1 MTLIEHFLPVYQFRE
16 HHQLAVSASPAH
28 LLDAVTLPGTMDD
41 PWVKAF
47 IRLRELPGRVLGA
60 VGRPSALRHR
70 AAFGLEDFTLL
81 GRDANR
87 EIAFGL
93 AGRFW
98 RSDYGLVALADAE
111 EFAAFTAVGIPKLV
125 LNFTVETSTDGRVWL
140 HTETRVHCN
149 DRKSLILFV
158 PYWSIIRPVSGLMRH
173 RLLARIRDAAAQRR
187 D

>member
-1 MTLIEHFLPVYQFRE
+1 MTLTERFLPVYQFRE
-16 HHQLAVSASPAH
+16 HHQLAATASAAH
-28 LLDAVTLPGTMDD
+28 LLDAVTRPGTIDD

-47 IRLRELPGRVLGA
+47 IRLRELPGRVLVA
-60 VGRPSALRHR
+60 LGRPSALKHR

-81 GRDANR
+81 GRDADR

-98 RSDYGLVALADAE
+98 RSDYGLVALSGPEAFAD
-111 EFAAFTAVGIPKLV
+111 FSIIGVPKLV
-125 LNFTVETSTDGRVWL
+125 LNFTVETSTEGRVWL
-140 HTETRVHCN
+140 HTETRVYCN
-149 DRKSLILFV
+149 DRKSLIRFV

-173 RLLARIRDAAAQRR
+173 RLLARIRDTAAQRR